1 MVFRKIMF
9 IVNPAAGNGRT
20 AKVWPKMETRLLSAG
35 LDFQAQYTKGPG
47 EATYLTRNAL
57 REGYDCIA
65 AVGGDG
71 TINEVVNGFYHNL
84 IRINKNAIFTAVPTG
99 TGSDFSRVVSFNSK
113 SIASIWSSK
122 TLIKSDLIEATFR
135 NWTGGT
141 EKRLFLNIA
150 DLGLGCETALRV
162 NQSSKA
168 FGGFLSFLAAAIS
181 AIRNMKSYMLELN
194 VDDIPFFTGNTCMVV
209 VANGKYF
216 GGGMMIAPHADIQD
230 GLLDIVL
237 LGEFTRS
244 ELIRNLHRVY
254 QGNHL
259 SHPKV
264 SIYRGRKVKM
274 HFPEE
279 AALEIDGEVVGISDV
294 SFRLIPGFINI
305 LSY

>member
-9 IVNPAAGNGRT
+9 IVNPAAGNGKT
-20 AKVWPKMETRLLSAG
+20 GKFWPKIENHLLSAG
-35 LDFQAQYTKGPG
+35 LDFQVLYTKGPG
-47 EATYLTRNAL
+47 EATLLTKNAL

-71 TINEVVNGFYHNL
+71 TINEVVNGFYNNL
-84 IRINKNAIFTAVPTG
+84 IRINKNAIFTAVPMG

-113 SIASIWSSK
+113 SITSIWSSERVIK
-122 TLIKSDLIEATFR
+122 TDLIEATFS
-135 NWTGGT
+135 NWTGST

-168 FGGFLSFLAAAIS
+168 FGGFLSFLVAAIS
-181 AIRNMKSYMLELN
+181 AIRNMKNYTLELS
-194 VDDIPFFTGNTCMVV
+194 VDDIPFFTGNSCMVV

-237 LGEFTRS
+237 LEEFNRL
-244 ELIRNLHRVY
+244 ELIRNLPRVY

-264 SIYRGRKVKM
+264 NIYRGRKVKL

-279 AALEIDGEVVGISDV
+279 TALEMDGEVVGISDV